1 MTIKFMTKFC
11 SAALI
16 VLFVIIAVGPGNWAP
31 RTGFGFQ
38 LDHFLGYLAL
48 TSLVCLAWPR
58 PVIVGGTLMAGGAL
72 LEGLQVFTPN
82 HHADLVA
89 ASCGA
94 EGALVAALLAEL
106 FIRIGK
112 WTIRRGWSIHAGSAT
127 ADRTFSMIA
136 ADGS

>member
-1 MTIKFMTKFC
+1 MKIKFMTKVC
-11 SAALI
+11 SVGI
-16 VLFVIIAVGPGNWAP
+16 MILFVIIALGPGNWTP

-58 PVIVGGTLMAGGAL
+58 PVIVGGALMAGGAL

-94 EGALVAALLAEL
+94 EGALAAALLAEL

-112 WTIRRGWSIHAGSAT
+112 WTIRRRFEAGAFIRGRQPLT
-127 ADRTFSMIA
+127 ARSR
-136 ADGS
+136 